1 LSFPLGDIDGLS
13 KNFMGSA
20 AASWVQLSLEG
31 YQWVSNTSQTLVLD
45 WSVDQSPYNTNQ
57 EISVKE
63 GRTVNFNDAFFSI
76 NRTTVGSNANSVSL
90 QSASMIDNN
99 PPHDVYVVY
108 DRFGSN
114 LQHVSQFGFGTGPGS
129 YPLVQVNS
137 GNFSVNVVTD
147 DTTGHVRFEY
157 YENSNSTSIYSV
169 GLLQFWEAENGNPN
183 NVVSNPSMLGWTATQ
198 GPMTDD
204 DQYWMVMATRGLP
217 DGTSLILNTSIP
229 IGAVKNEKSF
239 SAGQINV
246 QLMGYDWS
254 SDSSQL
260 VFSWVVN
267 HTIRSDMV
275 PTYFPM
281 ATGGSGMP
289 DVMIKNVSSKTTV
302 DFDDAYFSA
311 ETTAKQSNGSTVG
324 VSLML
329 NNYSNPS
336 SLGMNMFTP
345 YSQFVYIVYN
355 HFDNGDITHDPE
367 FGIGSGP
374 KSSLLLWIVIIVIVV
389 VIIVIL
395 VIAAA
400 VFFVWRSRSHSR
412 SGHPDIFQ
420 S

>member
-1 LSFPLGDIDGLS
+1 
-13 KNFMGSA
+13 
-20 AASWVQLSLEG
+20 
-31 YQWVSNTSQTLVLD
+31 
-45 WSVDQSPYNTNQ
+45 
-57 EISVKE
+57 
-63 GRTVNFNDAFFSI
+63 
-76 NRTTVGSNANSVSL
+76 
-90 QSASMIDNN
+90 MIDNN

-108 DRFGSN
+108 DRSFGSN

-129 YPLVQVNS
+129 YPLVQMNS

-183 NVVSNPSMLGWTATQ
+183 NVVSNPPSMLGWTATE

-204 DQYWMVMATRGLP
+204 AQYWMISATRGLEA
-217 DGTSLILNTSIP
+217 GTSLVLNTSIP
-229 IGAVKNEKSF
+229 MGAVKNEKSF

-246 QLMGYDWS
+246 QIMGYDWS

-267 HTIRSDMV
+267 HTIRSEMV
-275 PTYFPM
+275 PIYFPL

-311 ETTAKQSNGSTVG
+311 DTTAKESNGTTVG

-336 SLGMNMFTP
+336 SLGMATFTP

-355 HFDNGDITHDPE
+355 HFDNDITHDPE

-374 KSSLLLWIVIIVIVV
+374 KSSILLWIVIIVIVV
-389 VIIVIL
+389 VIVVIL

-400 VFFVWRSRSHSR
+400 GFFVWRSRSHSR